1 MIKLKSEKEALI
13 HKAQSG
19 FSHPNPNARSWQSF
33 FKSMY
38 ARIGTSLFIVISLAC
53 LLGPLF
59 LDHSYESTQLALG
72 AQAPSSEHL
81 FGTDTLGRDLLIRTL
96 IGGRI
101 SILIGFLA
109 TLVAVIL
116 GVSYGMVA
124 GYIGNKADAVMMRL
138 VDTLYALPFTIIVI
152 LLTVLLGKSLVLIF
166 LAIGAVEWLTLAR
179 IVRTE
184 TKHLKTQ
191 AYVEAAKINGL
202 AHHKILSKH
211 IFRNLISPV
220 IVFATLTVPSV
231 ILLES
236 VISFLGLG
244 VQAPLTSWGSLINDG
259 AQKFDIYPW
268 LLIFP
273 SLFFSLTILSLNFI
287 GDALR
292 DTIDPHK

>member
-1 MIKLKSEKEALI
+1 MIKAKLEKEIILKKTQAS
-13 HKAQSG
+13 ATTQW
-19 FSHPNPNARSWQSF
+19 RSF
-33 FKSMY
+33 FHSAY
-38 ARIGTSLFIVISLAC
+38 ARIGTTLFLGILITC
-53 LLGPLF
+53 LFGPLF
-59 LDHSYESTQLALG
+59 LDHSYESTQLELG
-72 AQAPSSEHL
+72 AQAPSSNHL

-109 TLVAVIL
+109 TVVAVLI
-116 GVSYGMVA
+116 GVSYGMIA
-124 GYIGNKADAVMMRL
+124 GYVGNKTDALMMRF
-138 VDTLYALPFTIIVI
+138 VDIVYALPFTIIVI
-152 LLTVLLGKSLVLIF
+152 LLTVLLGRSLILIF

-179 IVRTE
+179 IVRGE
-184 TKHLKTQ
+184 TRNLKTQ
-191 AYVEAAKINGL
+191 TFVEAAKVNGL
-202 AHHKILSKH
+202 PHHKILSKH
-211 IFRNLISPV
+211 ILRNLISPI

-236 VISFLGLG
+236 IISFLGLG
-244 VQAPLTSWGSLINDG
+244 VQAPLASWGSLINDG

-292 DTIDPHK
+292 DHFDPSK